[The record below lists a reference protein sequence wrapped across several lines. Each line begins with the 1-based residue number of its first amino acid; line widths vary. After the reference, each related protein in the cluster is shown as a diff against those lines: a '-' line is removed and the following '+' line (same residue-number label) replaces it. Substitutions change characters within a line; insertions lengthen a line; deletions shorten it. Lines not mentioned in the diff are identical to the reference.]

1 MEISLLSDRGLYFQ
15 GKDGTFAINPFDQ
28 KGQLDFAGKKPDFL
42 LVGEK
47 LKEIPELEE
56 NNPRLFSWPG
66 EMEMKGIAV
75 EAHLQYPEHSALCFI
90 IHLDHLRICYLSE
103 IKEAIHSD
111 LVEKIGDI
119 DLLIFPMGNQD
130 KYIHDLIEEVEP
142 KAILPL
148 NSAAEPVSHHAF
160 FSKIGLTTPDI
171 SKSIK
176 LTSKSDLG
184 VGKID
189 VFLLN

>member
-15 GKDGTFAINPFDQ
+15 GKDGVFAINPFNEKD
-28 KGQLDFAGKKPDFL
+28 QLDFAGKKPDFL
-42 LVGEK
+42 LVSEK

-75 EAHLQYPEHSALCFI
+75 DAHLQYEDKNALCFI
-90 IHLDHLRICYLSE
+90 INIDHLRICYLSD
-103 IKEAIHSD
+103 IKDAVHSD

-119 DLLIFPMGNQD
+119 DLLIFPMGNQE
-130 KYIHDLIEEVEP
+130 KFIHDLIEEVEP

-148 NSAAEPVSHHAF
+148 NSSSEPVSHHAF
-160 FSKIGLTTPDI
+160 FSKIGLTTPEI

-176 LTSKSDLG
+176 FNSKSELG
-184 VGKID
+184 SEKIQI
-189 VFLLN
+189 FLLN